1 MSILKTKI
9 HFVNKIVKEQKNE
22 KNTMKSC
29 TSLNL
34 SKKMHLKK

>member
-22 KNTMKSC
+22 KILWN
-29 TSLNL
+29 
-34 SKKMHLKK
+34 HVHR